1 MKARDWIVI
10 TMMAAFAFG
19 LQACAKKPTPQDSC
33 NFVQNSDMQ
42 RVSWGSQTPVIMYID
57 SSVPDKY
64 NDAIRTA
71 ADSWNKT
78 VGHEVIKIGGT
89 TSEGEQSLPNGTN
102 VIYFQHDWD
111 GPTTEQART
120 TIFWAGNRIYEAH
133 VKINSRFRFFAGD
146 NPVIG
151 SLDMQSLVLHE
162 FGHVLGLKHA
172 PTTPASPQ
180 SVMVPTLSGA
190 TVVDENAAF
199 RRIPSDFDTASVACE
214 Y

>member
-1 MKARDWIVI
+1 
-10 TMMAAFAFG
+10 MAVFAIG
-19 LQACAKKPTPQDSC
+19 LEACAKKPTPQDSC

-57 SSVPDKY
+57 RSVPGRY
-64 NDAIRTA
+64 NDAIRMA
-71 ADSWNKT
+71 ADSWNKS

-89 TSEGEQSLPNGTN
+89 TDEGEQSLPNGTN
-102 VIYFQHDWD
+102 VIYFQHEWD
-111 GPTTEQART
+111 GTATEQART
-120 TIFWAGNRIYEAH
+120 TIFWSGNRIYEAH
-133 VKINSRFRFFAGD
+133 IKINNRDFKFFAGD

-151 SLDMQSLVLHE
+151 NLDMQSLILHE

-172 PTTPASPQ
+172 PTTPPSPQ

-190 TVVDENAAF
+190 TALDVNAAF